1 MVLDREKYLVYQ
13 REYAREHSEKRK
25 ENFKLWYQKNKE
37 KRNQQTKKNYVKNKK
52 KILAKQKDYY
62 LKNKD
67 TVLIKHKDYRSKN
80 REKIKKYIKEYYKL
94 NPEIKKKQYLKYR
107 EKNLEKILKYQ
118 KEWYKLNK
126 KSKLDYSKIYHSKN
140 IEKRSK
146 YAKEYRNENREKRKE
161 YISIK
166 KKIDPAFRLALYIRG
181 RFRLFLRSNNISK
194 NNPTFELVGCG
205 PKELKLHIEK
215 QFLPG
220 MSWDNYGR
228 NTWHIDHIIPLAKA
242 RTYEDVVQLRLMHYT
257 NFQPLWAKDNMRKS
271 DLIEGV
277 SQGKNK
283 YIKVL

>member
-1 MVLDREKYLVYQ
+1 MHLCLGKRFC
-13 REYAREHSEKRK
+13 AR
-25 ENFKLWYQKNKE
+25 
-37 KRNQQTKKNYVKNKK
+37 VNKK
-52 KILAKQKDYY
+52 A
-62 LKNKD
+62 
-67 TVLIKHKDYRSKN
+67 
-80 REKIKKYIKEYYKL
+80 
-94 NPEIKKKQYLKYR
+94 
-107 EKNLEKILKYQ
+107 
-118 KEWYKLNK
+118 
-126 KSKLDYSKIYHSKN
+126 KLDYSKIYHSKN

-161 YISIK
+161 YISTK
-166 KKIDPAFRLALYIRG
+166 KKIDPTFRLALYIRG

-277 SQGKNK
+277 KQGKK
-283 YIKVL
+283 RQIY